1 MTKLKIPKR
10 VSTSLLS
17 SLSAGV
23 VPRVGLEHIAVGR
36 EKELSALLQ
45 DLENIGAGGAAFRFV
60 VGRYGSGKSF
70 TLQLLRNHAMEQ
82 GFVVA
87 DVDIS
92 AERRLAG
99 TEGQGVA
106 TYRELMRNI
115 ATKTHPNGGALGLIL
130 EKWISSIQTKV
141 AETSGMR
148 PNDEGFDDQVETSI
162 LAAVKNI
169 EGLVHGFDFAAVI
182 TNYWR
187 GYRLDDKDKKD
198 AAMRWLRGEFAT
210 KTEAKAALGV
220 RVIID
225 DESWYDYVK
234 LFAKFAADIGYKGL
248 LVLFDEAVHL
258 WKISNAV
265 SRQNNYDK
273 LLAMFNDTMQG
284 RAEHLGIIIGGT
296 PKFLEDP
303 KRGLFNDPAWTRRT
317 AQSRFVKAGFQ
328 DNSGPVIQ
336 LESLTPQEILQLL
349 QRLADVH
356 AVHYSTEKKL
366 AKSELQEFM
375 QEIVN
380 RLGANALLTPGEIV
394 RDFLSV
400 LNILQQNPATSF
412 NQLIHG
418 NNLPLTSKEKKAK
431 VDEEDEFAEFTL

>member
-1 MTKLKIPKR
+1 MAKLKIPKR
-10 VSTSLLS
+10 VSTTLLS

-23 VPRVGLEHIAVGR
+23 VPRIGLEHIAVGR
-36 EKELSALLQ
+36 EKEMAALLQ
-45 DLENIGAGGAAFRFV
+45 DLENIAAGGAAFRFV

-70 TLQLLRNHAMEQ
+70 LLQLIRNHAMEQ

-87 DVDIS
+87 DVDLS
-92 AERRLAG
+92 PERRLAA
-99 TEGQGVA
+99 TDGQGVA
-106 TYRELMRNI
+106 SYRELMRNI

-148 PNDEGFDDQVETSI
+148 PNDTGFDDQVESTI

-169 EGLVHGFDFAAVI
+169 EGLVHGFDFATVVS
-182 TNYWR
+182 NYWR

-198 AAMRWLRGEFAT
+198 AALRWLRGEFAT

-225 DESWYDYVK
+225 DDTWYDYVK
-234 LFAKFAADIGYKGL
+234 LVAKFAADIGYKGL
-248 LVLFDEAVHL
+248 LMLIDEAVHL

-284 RAEHLGIIIGGT
+284 RAEHLGIIVGGT

-317 AQSRFVKAGFQ
+317 AKSRFVKAGLQ

-336 LESLTPQEILQLL
+336 LETLTQPEILQLL

-356 AVHYSTEKKL
+356 ATHYGSEKKL
-366 AKSELQEFM
+366 TNREFDEFLQEV
-375 QEIVN
+375 IS

-400 LNILQQNPATSF
+400 LNILQQNSEMSF
-412 NQLIHG
+412 EQIIHG
-418 NNLPLTSKEKKAK
+418 TGLQLSSAVKKSNG
-431 VDEEDEFAEFTL
+431 DEDGEVAEFTL

>member
-1 MTKLKIPKR
+1 MAKLKIPKR
-10 VSTSLLS
+10 VSTTLLS
-17 SLSAGV
+17 SLTAGV

-36 EKELSALLQ
+36 EKEIAALLQ
-45 DLENIGAGGAAFRFV
+45 DLENIAAGGAAFRFV

-70 TLQLLRNHAMEQ
+70 MLQLLRNHAMERD
-82 GFVVA
+82 FLVA
-87 DVDIS
+87 DVDLS
-92 AERRLAG
+92 PERRLAG
-99 TEGQGVA
+99 SDSQGVA

-115 ATKTHPNGGALGLIL
+115 ATKTHPNGGALALIL
-130 EKWISSIQTKV
+130 ERWISTIQTQV
-141 AETSGMR
+141 ATATGLR
-148 PNDEGFDDQVETSI
+148 PNDSGFDDQVESTI
-162 LAAVKNI
+162 LTAVKNI
-169 EGLVHGFDFAAVI
+169 EGLVHGFDFATVV

-198 AAMRWLRGEFAT
+198 AALRWLRGEFAT
-210 KTEAKAALGV
+210 KTEAKSALGV

-225 DESWYDYVK
+225 DDTWYDYVK

-258 WKISNAV
+258 WKINNAV

-284 RAEHLGIIIGGT
+284 RAEHLGIIVGGT

-317 AQSRFVKAGFQ
+317 AKSRFLKAGLQ

-336 LESLTPQEILQLL
+336 LETLTQPEILLLL

-356 AVHYSTEKKL
+356 ATHYGSEKKL
-366 AKSELQEFM
+366 TKREFDEFLQEV
-375 QEIVN
+375 IS

-400 LNILQQNPATSF
+400 LNILQQNPEMSF
-412 NQLIHG
+412 SQIIRG
-418 NNLPLTSKEKKAK
+418 SNLPLMASGKKND
-431 VDEEDEFAEFTL
+431 VDEDSEVAEFTL